1 MRAGP
6 GGAEPW
12 WRGSVSPC
20 LHVTVLLASACCIP
34 ALCHRSPRCGDSL
47 SGIKQETEGDKA
59 SISCF
64 GACTSER
71 ELSACPVPCAVPQLL
86 HRGVSQGRKHGAAG
100 GWDGAGVLC
109 TRGWFVACR
118 AVLLLTGTGTR
129 ERTSLHITRIVVQ
142 VPNSGGPVCIP
153 HPTHSPTHSA
163 PAPAPHTAPL
173 GASCPVLSSTLDT
186 DAGCCSSPSSSATK
200 AVLWM
205 PLFQQADDCCFLHD
219 GLFRGASAHALHQ
232 PITPQPL
239 IFPARWHP
247 EAVLGQL
254 RGENPLQEAAAKRGA
269 GN

>member
-1 MRAGP
+1 M
-6 GGAEPW
+6 
-12 WRGSVSPC
+12 SPC
-20 LHVTVLLASACCIP
+20 HHVTVLLASACCIP

-153 HPTHSPTHSA
+153 HPTHSPTQCSCSCSTHS
-163 PAPAPHTAPL
+163 PTRCPLPHAQLHTGHRCRLLQLPL
-173 GASCPVLSSTLDT
+173 LLSYQSCAV
-186 DAGCCSSPSSSATK
+186 DAT
-200 AVLWM
+200 
-205 PLFQQADDCCFLHD
+205 
-219 GLFRGASAHALHQ
+219 
-232 PITPQPL
+232 
-239 IFPARWHP
+239 FPAS
-247 EAVLGQL
+247 
-254 RGENPLQEAAAKRGA
+254 
-269 GN
+269 